1 MWNKFKSWLIVKLGA
16 YSGDDGRMLQ
26 ASAYDNGRC
35 DGYEDGFRHGCATG
49 KAECKVQWRPLPLP
63 FTPEQLGGREYGSF
77 ITPIGF
83 GTVFGE
89 CNVPAPGPNGYE
101 MHARY
106 LHRIALDNP
115 HDMLCHIAGK
125 FDNPADSEELV
136 PVLIVVLR

>member
-1 MWNKFKSWLIVKLGA
+1 MWNKFKSWLIVKLG
-16 YSGDDGRMLQ
+16 GLTLQ
-26 ASAYDNGRC
+26 DATRRAHMHGNNEWRRGYGEGLNNG
-35 DGYEDGFRHGCATG
+35 YATG

-106 LHRIALDNP
+106 LHRIALDSP